1 MDTARMETVCCNEL
15 VCNFLIPALCGSG
28 TEGFLT
34 CGFLTLLHSGLNMVF
49 PGWATCPALAPC
61 RSDCSNFLSLRC
73 RHRCCDALCAT
84 AVCWWEEEQGLLLL
98 VMAGRP
104 RWLCSR
110 EMWWATALIEVQED
124 LQVWVAAAMVA
135 REMCDK
141 KVIKKKFSPC
151 YWLQKKNLHENELMC
166 RSGDKPVVFREWRKG
181 NVTERD
187 LWVPSNLRCSMILWY
202 LCNMFVVWWLLQ
214 LCGWAEVT
222 LCVHNVGGS
231 PCLEDSNPN
240 DNNPECISWVLE
252 DCKDWRRQQC
262 SV

>member
-49 PGWATCPALAPC
+49 PGWATCPASAPC

-98 VMAGRP
+98 VVAGRP

-124 LQVWVAAAMVA
+124 LQLWVAAAMVA

-151 YWLQKKNLHENELMC
+151 YWLQKKKICMKMNWCVGLGT
-166 RSGDKPVVFREWRKG
+166 S
-181 NVTERD
+181 
-187 LWVPSNLRCSMILWY
+187 LWY
-202 LCNMFVVWWLLQ
+202 LESEGRGMSLK
-214 LCGWAEVT
+214 GT
-222 LCVHNVGGS
+222 YGS
-231 PCLEDSNPN
+231 LPTWDVLWFCDTHATCL
-240 DNNPECISWVLE
+240 
-252 DCKDWRRQQC
+252 
-262 SV
+262 